1 MATLSA
7 INPNSDRDRPL
18 PPPRPVRAA
27 LAFWLTGLAG
37 SIGFFNT
44 LEDVKDGDSTG
55 FDRMLLERAHL
66 LAESSDGDWMT
77 PLAKFFSL
85 FGNWQVLIPVGALLL
100 IAAWQKKASWRIP
113 IFYSIACAGS
123 GSLILL
129 TKYLVNR
136 PRPQLFPP
144 LEDAP
149 FASFPSGHAL
159 YALVAYGFLTFLFVR
174 STRFPAWSKT
184 AFVLLAL
191 ALTLLAGSSRVYL
204 GTHYPT
210 DVTAGYL
217 LGLPW
222 LSALLAGECHY
233 RNRARCA

>member
-1 MATLSA
+1 MATPSA
-7 INPNSDRDRPL
+7 TNPTDTDRPV
-18 PPPRPVRAA
+18 PPIRPVRAA
-27 LAFWLTGLAG
+27 IAFWLTGLIG
-37 SIGFFNT
+37 SIGFFST
-44 LEDVKDGDSTG
+44 LEDVKDGDSTR
-55 FDRMLLERAHL
+55 FDRLLLERAHL
-66 LAESSDGDWMT
+66 LSQSSDGEWMT
-77 PLAKFFSL
+77 PLAKILSL
-85 FGNWQVLIPVGALLL
+85 FGNWQVLIPVGVVLL
-100 IAAWQKKASWRIP
+100 IAAWQKKASWRVP
-113 IFYSIACAGS
+113 LFYTIACAGS

-144 LEDAP
+144 LEKAP

-174 STRFPAWSKT
+174 STRFPIWSKVVF
-184 AFVLLAL
+184 AAL
-191 ALTLLAGSSRVYL
+191 ALTLTLLAGASRVYL

-210 DVTAGYL
+210 DVMAGYL

-233 RNRARCA
+233 RNRDLCR